1 MKPLI
6 REERMM
12 KMMHANA
19 IDEERREE
27 ERQNWQMHENANN
40 NRGNL
45 TDEEIAYLFGENE

>member
-1 MKPLI
+1 MKPLSI

-27 ERQNWQMHENANN
+27 ERQNWQMHDANTN
-40 NRGNL
+40 HGNL

>member
-1 MKPLI
+1 MKPLSI

-27 ERQNWQMHENANN
+27 ERQNWQMHDANN
-40 NRGNL
+40 NHGNL